1 MSVKVELASPPFRDE
16 RGDIINII
24 NEHHGSVV
32 LITSKKG
39 TDRAN
44 HWHRESAHTCFVVS
58 GRIQYFE
65 RPVGS
70 HLPPF
75 VYIFGPGEA
84 FYTPP
89 NVEHRMHFLE
99 DTVFLTL
106 GTQSRL
112 SSDYENDLVRLARPL
127 E

>member
-1 MSVKVELASPPFRDE
+1 MNTKVELAAPTFRDE
-16 RGDIINII
+16 RGDIINVV

-32 LITSKKG
+32 VITSKQG

-44 HWHRESAHTCFVVS
+44 HWHRGSAHTCFVIS
-58 GRIQYFE
+58 GCIEYLE

-70 HLPPF
+70 KLPPMRY
-75 VYIFGPGEA
+75 VFGAGEA

-89 NVEHRMHFLE
+89 NVEHRMHFLN

-112 SSDYENDLVRLARPL
+112 PNDYEADLVRLTEPL
-127 E
+127 K